1 MLLKNI
7 VFITLYSNFRLENL
21 ELIKTK
27 LKYLLGMPIYSLTL
41 EQKEKLLKE
50 KGNVEKQLADLKK
63 KTPNDL
69 WKTDIEDFL
78 ESLDKFEKDMAK
90 NLAEADEKVQSKAKK
105 GKRKGGKLVL
115 DIDPSSQGDR
125 VNPGITD
132 KMKKD
137 SAPKVKREPKGSF
150 LLI

>member
-1 MLLKNI
+1 
-7 VFITLYSNFRLENL
+7 
-21 ELIKTK
+21 
-27 LKYLLGMPIYSLTL
+27 MPIYSLTL

-69 WKTDIEDFL
+69 WKADIEDFL
-78 ESLDKFEKDMAK
+78 ETLDKFEKDMAK

-125 VNPGITD
+125 VSPSVTD

-150 LLI
+150 FNINYLLT